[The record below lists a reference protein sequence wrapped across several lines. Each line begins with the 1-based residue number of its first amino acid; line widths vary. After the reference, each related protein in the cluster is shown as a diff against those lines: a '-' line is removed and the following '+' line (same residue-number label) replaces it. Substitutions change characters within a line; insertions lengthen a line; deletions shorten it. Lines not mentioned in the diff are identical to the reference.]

1 MFPQSSSSVVLMNLL
16 VGKRSSVEPQ
26 RVSANVALGSQCCI
40 RASLYYRGQNCKTY
54 DLWFLVL
61 SRMDVDS
68 LSLSLLLS
76 PPPSL
81 CLCLC
86 LSLSVSVCLCLSVSR
101 FQIRVTMSRVITS
114 RLAVAYLSF
123 KQYYHLPKPVTT
135 YHNTVH

>member
-40 RASLYYRGQNCKTY
+40 RASLYNRGQNCKTY

-86 LSLSVSVCLCLSVSR
+86 LSLSVSVCLCLSVC
-101 FQIRVTMSRVITS
+101 
-114 RLAVAYLSF
+114 LSF
-123 KQYYHLPKPVTT
+123 SNSCHDVARYYVKTCCSLPFVQ
-135 YHNTVH
+135 TVLSPPKACNYIP